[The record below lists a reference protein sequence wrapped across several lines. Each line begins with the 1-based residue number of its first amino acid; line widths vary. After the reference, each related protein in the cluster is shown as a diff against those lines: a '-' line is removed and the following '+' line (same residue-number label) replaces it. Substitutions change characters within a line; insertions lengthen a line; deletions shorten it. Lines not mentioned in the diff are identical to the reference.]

1 MLTVSAPGKVILFG
15 EHAVVYG
22 EPALVGAIERRVRVM
37 VRRLDEKVIKV
48 YSDTIGT
55 GKKFTF
61 AELQDAEGAF
71 RYVKRAVSIAFE
83 EVGEKTGLE
92 LRISSELPP
101 ASGLGSSA
109 AVSVATLKAVLTLL
123 GKEVRNS
130 SLAALAHRVELE
142 VQGSASPTDTAAAT
156 HGGLLFVLPG
166 KGIERLDVRE
176 ELPLIIGNTQKERS
190 TKLLVAK
197 VRRLK
202 ESLPGV
208 VDPVIENI
216 GRITKEAR
224 RCLEKG
230 ELTHMG
236 ELMNIN
242 HGLLEALG
250 VSTPEL
256 SRLVYIARNAGA
268 EGAKLTG
275 AGGGGCMLA
284 FAREKYKAVL
294 EALGRESQALP
305 AKVTFEGVRVEGG
318 EG

>member
-22 EPALVGAIERRVRVM
+22 EPALVGTIERRVRVG
-37 VRRLDEKVIKV
+37 VRRLDEKVINV
-48 YSDTIGT
+48 YSDAIGT
-55 GKKFTF
+55 WESFTF
-61 AELQDAEGAF
+61 EDLHETNGAF

-123 GKEVRNS
+123 GKDVSNS
-130 SLAALAHRVELE
+130 RLAALAHCVELE

-156 HGGLLFVLPG
+156 YGGVLFVLPG
-166 KGIERLDVRE
+166 KGIERLNVEE
-176 ELPLIIGNTQKERS
+176 ELPLIVGNTQKERS

-202 ESLPGV
+202 ESLPEV
-208 VDPVIENI
+208 VDPVIRNI
-216 GRITKEAR
+216 GKVTREAR

-230 ELTHMG
+230 ELTHLG

-256 SRLVYIARNAGA
+256 SRLVYIARSAGA

-284 FAREKYKAVL
+284 FARERYDSVL
-294 EALGRESQALP
+294 EALSKESQALQ
-305 AKVTFEGVRVEGG
+305 ASITFEGVRVEGG
-318 EG
+318 ER